1 MMQLF
6 DLCASDNFNS
16 KFEWKDHMFNGYILY
31 KFLSSSVMN
40 SVKIILNMFDISTT
54 TTMWNT
60 CEQWY
65 VDVLGTDISAIHFK

>member
-54 TTMWNT
+54 TM
-60 CEQWY
+60 
-65 VDVLGTDISAIHFK
+65 